1 MPAGAGMTRVRSAM
15 DPTTIVLD
23 TNVLLDL
30 WVFDDPGVASLRA
43 ALASGACVA
52 LRSRATDAE
61 LAEVLARPQFDLSAE
76 RQRALLADWND
87 SARPVE
93 RVFPA
98 PWHCADPRDQPFL
111 DLAFTARAQC
121 LLTKDKALLRLARK
135 AEPAGLLILAP
146 ARFVDP
152 VAASG

>member
-1 MPAGAGMTRVRSAM
+1 MPAGAGPIRARFAM
-15 DPTTIVLD
+15 VPTTIVLD

-43 ALASGACVA
+43 TLASGACVA

-61 LAEVLARPQFDLSAE
+61 LADVLARAQFDLSVA
-76 RQRALLADWND
+76 RQRALLAGWNET
-87 SARPVE
+87 ARPVE

-98 PWHCADPRDQPFL
+98 PWQCADPHDQPFL
-111 DLAFTARAQC
+111 DLAFTARAQW

-135 AEPAGLLILAP
+135 AKSTGLLILAP
-146 ARFVDP
+146 ARFVDRA
-152 VAASG
+152 AASG